1 MCAANNNT
9 KETFFC
15 LPYTTWRG
23 MESSRLSLPLPSSQQ
38 FTADAPQDPKFAI
51 EPESSPESSSEL
63 PAAEPE
69 SSSELPAAE
78 PESPSELPAAEPE
91 SPSDAAEP
99 ESSLESSSELPAVE
113 PESSSALPPTSAV
126 EPVVEPVTERI
137 IDPNVIDHT
146 RIEPDEDFIGDCIQ
160 RFRAFLLGLAPLAP
174 LAARIGSGAL
184 PRVVILNAL
193 RMMASDMTLRIIIGD
208 PPAGDTLVK
217 ALAAEHGV
225 NLGELSAGEQIRCA
239 KWLELFGSYF
249 ADQEIA

>member
-1 MCAANNNT
+1 MSVCANNNT

-23 MESSRLSLPLPSSQQ
+23 MESSLSPLPSSSQQ
-38 FTADAPQDPKFAI
+38 FTADAPQDPEFA
-51 EPESSPESSSEL
+51 S
-63 PAAEPE
+63 
-69 SSSELPAAE
+69 
-78 PESPSELPAAEPE
+78 
-91 SPSDAAEP
+91 EP
-99 ESSLESSSELPAVE
+99 ESSLESSSELPAAEAE
-113 PESSSALPPTSAV
+113 PALVA
-126 EPVVEPVTERI
+126 ERI
-137 IDPNVIDHT
+137 IDPCVPHVIDHT

-193 RMMASDMTLRIIIGD
+193 RMMTSDMTLRIIIGD

-225 NLGELSAGEQIRCA
+225 NLDELSAGEQIRCA

-249 ADQEIA
+249 ATDQEIAC

>member
-1 MCAANNNT
+1 
-9 KETFFC
+9 
-15 LPYTTWRG
+15 
-23 MESSRLSLPLPSSQQ
+23 MESSRLSPLPSSQQ
-38 FTADAPQDPKFAI
+38 FTADAPQDPEFA
-51 EPESSPESSSEL
+51 S
-63 PAAEPE
+63 
-69 SSSELPAAE
+69 
-78 PESPSELPAAEPE
+78 
-91 SPSDAAEP
+91 EP
-99 ESSLESSSELPAVE
+99 ESSLESSSELPAAEAE
-113 PESSSALPPTSAV
+113 PALVA
-126 EPVVEPVTERI
+126 ERI

-193 RMMASDMTLRIIIGD
+193 RMMTSDMTLRIIIGD

-225 NLGELSAGEQIRCA
+225 NLDELSAGEQIRCA

-249 ADQEIA
+249 ATDQEIA

>member
-1 MCAANNNT
+1 MS
-9 KETFFC
+9 
-15 LPYTTWRG
+15 L
-23 MESSRLSLPLPSSQQ
+23 SSLPSSSSQQ
-38 FTADAPQDPKFAI
+38 FTADAPQDPEFA
-51 EPESSPESSSEL
+51 S
-63 PAAEPE
+63 
-69 SSSELPAAE
+69 
-78 PESPSELPAAEPE
+78 
-91 SPSDAAEP
+91 EP
-99 ESSLESSSELPAVE
+99 ESSLESSSELPALV
-113 PESSSALPPTSAV
+113 A
-126 EPVVEPVTERI
+126 ERI
-137 IDPNVIDHT
+137 IDPCVPHVIDHT

-193 RMMASDMTLRIIIGD
+193 RMMTSDMTLRIIIGD

-225 NLGELSAGEQIRCA
+225 NLDELSAGEQIRCA

>member
-1 MCAANNNT
+1 
-9 KETFFC
+9 
-15 LPYTTWRG
+15 
-23 MESSRLSLPLPSSQQ
+23 MESSLSQLPSSSQQ
-38 FTADAPQDPKFAI
+38 FTADASASARDPEFA
-51 EPESSPESSSEL
+51 S
-63 PAAEPE
+63 
-69 SSSELPAAE
+69 
-78 PESPSELPAAEPE
+78 
-91 SPSDAAEP
+91 EP
-99 ESSLESSSELPAVE
+99 ESSLESSCA
-113 PESSSALPPTSAV
+113 SAA
-126 EPVVEPVTERI
+126 TEAE
-137 IDPNVIDHT
+137 IDPCVPHVIDHT

-193 RMMASDMTLRIIIGD
+193 RMMTSDMTLRIIIGD

-225 NLGELSAGEQIRCA
+225 NLDELSAGEQIRCA

>member
-1 MCAANNNT
+1 
-9 KETFFC
+9 
-15 LPYTTWRG
+15 

-69 SSSELPAAE
+69 SSSEL
-78 PESPSELPAAEPE
+78 
-91 SPSDAAEP
+91 
-99 ESSLESSSELPAVE
+99 
-113 PESSSALPPTSAV
+113 
-126 EPVVEPVTERI
+126 PVTERI

-184 PRVVILNAL
+184 PRVVILNTL
-193 RMMASDMTLRIIIGD
+193 RMMTSDMTLRIIIGD
-208 PPAGDTLVK
+208 PPRVIP
-217 ALAAEHGV
+217 
-225 NLGELSAGEQIRCA
+225 S
-239 KWLELFGSYF
+239 
-249 ADQEIA
+249 

>member
-1 MCAANNNT
+1 M
-9 KETFFC
+9 
-15 LPYTTWRG
+15 
-23 MESSRLSLPLPSSQQ
+23 SSSPSSSSQPQ
-38 FTADAPQDPKFAI
+38 FTTDVSDVQLN
-51 EPESSPESSSEL
+51 PESTS
-63 PAAEPE
+63 
-69 SSSELPAAE
+69 
-78 PESPSELPAAEPE
+78 
-91 SPSDAAEP
+91 EP
-99 ESSLESSSELPAVE
+99 ESSLESSSEL
-113 PESSSALPPTSAV
+113 
-126 EPVVEPVTERI
+126 PVTERI

-193 RMMASDMTLRIIIGD
+193 RMMTSDMTMRIIIGD

-225 NLGELSAGEQIRCA
+225 NLDELSAGEQIRCA

>member
-1 MCAANNNT
+1 M
-9 KETFFC
+9 
-15 LPYTTWRG
+15 
-23 MESSRLSLPLPSSQQ
+23 SSSPSSLPSSSQPQ
-38 FTADAPQDPKFAI
+38 FTADALQDPEFA
-51 EPESSPESSSEL
+51 S
-63 PAAEPE
+63 
-69 SSSELPAAE
+69 
-78 PESPSELPAAEPE
+78 
-91 SPSDAAEP
+91 EP
-99 ESSLESSSELPAVE
+99 ESSLESSSELPAAGTAE
-113 PESSSALPPTSAV
+113 AG
-126 EPVVEPVTERI
+126 PVTERT

-184 PRVVILNAL
+184 PRTVILNAL
-193 RMMASDMTLRIIIGD
+193 CMMTSDMTLRIMIGD

-225 NLGELSAGEQIRCA
+225 NLDELSAGEQIRCA

>member
-1 MCAANNNT
+1 MRLFVSALALHDADLEAWSAEIILHEAN
-9 KETFFC
+9 FFYH
-15 LPYTTWRG
+15 PYTTWRG

-38 FTADAPQDPKFAI
+38 FTADAPQDPEFA
-51 EPESSPESSSEL
+51 S
-63 PAAEPE
+63 
-69 SSSELPAAE
+69 
-78 PESPSELPAAEPE
+78 
-91 SPSDAAEP
+91 EP
-99 ESSLESSSELPAVE
+99 ESSLESSSEL
-113 PESSSALPPTSAV
+113 
-126 EPVVEPVTERI
+126 PVTERI

-193 RMMASDMTLRIIIGD
+193 RMMTSDMTLRIIIGD
-208 PPAGDTLVK
+208 PPAGDTPVK

-239 KWLELFGSYF
+239 KWLELFGLYF
-249 ADQEIA
+249 ADQEIAC

>member
-1 MCAANNNT
+1 
-9 KETFFC
+9 
-15 LPYTTWRG
+15 

-99 ESSLESSSELPAVE
+99 ESPSD
-113 PESSSALPPTSAV
+113 
-126 EPVVEPVTERI
+126 VTERI

-193 RMMASDMTLRIIIGD
+193 RMMTSDMTLRIIIGD

-225 NLGELSAGEQIRCA
+225 NLDELSAGEQIRCA

>member
-1 MCAANNNT
+1 
-9 KETFFC
+9 
-15 LPYTTWRG
+15 

-38 FTADAPQDPKFAI
+38 FTADAPQDPEFAI
-51 EPESSPESSSEL
+51 EPESSPESSSK
-63 PAAEPE
+63 
-69 SSSELPAAE
+69 LPAAE
-78 PESPSELPAAEPE
+78 PESPSEL
-91 SPSDAAEP
+91 
-99 ESSLESSSELPAVE
+99 
-113 PESSSALPPTSAV
+113 
-126 EPVVEPVTERI
+126 PVTERI

-160 RFRAFLLGLAPLAP
+160 RFRAFLLGLAPLA
-174 LAARIGSGAL
+174 ARIGSGAL

-193 RMMASDMTLRIIIGD
+193 RMMTSDMTLRIIIGD

-225 NLGELSAGEQIRCA
+225 NLDELSAGEQIRCA

>member
-1 MCAANNNT
+1 M
-9 KETFFC
+9 
-15 LPYTTWRG
+15 
-23 MESSRLSLPLPSSQQ
+23 SSSPSSSSQPQ
-38 FTADAPQDPKFAI
+38 FTTDVSDVQLN
-51 EPESSPESSSEL
+51 PESTS
-63 PAAEPE
+63 
-69 SSSELPAAE
+69 
-78 PESPSELPAAEPE
+78 
-91 SPSDAAEP
+91 EP
-99 ESSLESSSELPAVE
+99 ESSLESSSELPAAEAE
-113 PESSSALPPTSAV
+113 PALVA
-126 EPVVEPVTERI
+126 ERI

-193 RMMASDMTLRIIIGD
+193 RMMTSDMTMRIIIGD

-225 NLGELSAGEQIRCA
+225 NLDELSAGEQIRCA
-239 KWLELFGSYF
+239 KFLELFGSYF

>member
-1 MCAANNNT
+1 M
-9 KETFFC
+9 
-15 LPYTTWRG
+15 
-23 MESSRLSLPLPSSQQ
+23 SSSPLSLPSSSQPQ
-38 FTADAPQDPKFAI
+38 FTADAPQDPEFAS
-51 EPESSPESSSEL
+51 EPESWPASSSEL
-63 PAAEPE
+63 PCGTQTSAVEPVVE
-69 SSSELPAAE
+69 PVTELPCGTQT
-78 PESPSELPAAEPE
+78 S
-91 SPSDAAEP
+91 
-99 ESSLESSSELPAVE
+99 AVE

-184 PRVVILNAL
+184 SRVVILNAL
-193 RMMASDMTLRIIIGD
+193 RMMTSDMTLRIIIGD